1 LDGAAAHLGTLIG
14 TTLFA
19 LVFLQVRR
27 LEGLAI
33 ARDGRLVSFSAGVA
47 IAYVFVDIMPH
58 LASKQ
63 RVLLAARDS
72 GLYGFLEHHA
82 YLISLVGFV
91 LYLASFVGTMG
102 SDGRLEV
109 RSDHPR
115 ARWIRGYISA
125 GACAYVGLIAYMLSE
140 QPSHRREPVVLFS
153 LAMAIHMYGVAH
165 FERLRLGADGYDRL
179 HRYLIAGSAY
189 LGWITGVLSQVPETS
204 YALWFSLMAG
214 GIFGITVTVELA
226 TVTTPRHLR
235 IFVLGATLLTSL
247 ILLLERF
254 SQLD

>member
-1 LDGAAAHLGTLIG
+1 MIG
-14 TTLFA
+14 TSLFA

-102 SDGRLEV
+102 SEV

-153 LAMAIHMYGVAH
+153 LARAIHMYGVAH
-165 FERLRLGADGYDRL
+165 FERLRLGADSYDRL